1 MYTCNIKIYLM
12 EGIKVIITGATG
24 MVGEGVLLEC
34 LLDVK
39 IKEVL
44 LVSRRQFDL
53 THPKLRQLLMSDFTK
68 ATEHADVLKGFDACF
83 YCAGVS
89 SVGMAEEKYHYITYE
104 TTLAF
109 AEVLAKQNPNM
120 VFVYVS
126 GANTDSTESGRSMW
140 ARVKG
145 KTENALLRLPFR
157 DAYNFRPGII
167 KPFPGQKNVGLLLKI
182 VAWIFPAILPSF
194 SLELSQIGRAMIN
207 SVIAGYEKKILEIK
221 DIRELASR

>member
-1 MYTCNIKIYLM
+1 MMDGL
-12 EGIKVIITGATG
+12 KVIITGATG

-34 LLDVK
+34 LNHAK

-44 LVSRRQFDL
+44 LVSRRQYDL
-53 THPKLRQLLMSDFTK
+53 THPKLRQLLMGDFTK
-68 ATEHADVLKGFDACF
+68 ARDHADALLGFDACF

-89 SVGMAEEKYHYITYE
+89 SVGMAEEKYHQITYE

-109 AEVLAKQNPNM
+109 AEVLANQNPNM

-167 KPFPGQKNVGLLLKI
+167 KPIPGQKNVGLLFKI
-182 VAWIFPAILPSF
+182 LAWIFPVILPSF
-194 SLELSQIGRAMIN
+194 SLDLSQIGQAMIN
-207 SVIAGYEKKILEIK
+207 SVISGYEKKILEIK
-221 DIRELASR
+221 DIKALASR

>member
-1 MYTCNIKIYLM
+1 MMDGL
-12 EGIKVIITGATG
+12 KVIITGATG

-34 LLDVK
+34 LNDAK

-44 LVSRRQFDL
+44 LVNRRQYDL
-53 THPKLRQLLMSDFTK
+53 THAKLRQLLMGDFTK
-68 ATEHADVLKGFDACF
+68 ARDQADALKGFDACF

-89 SVGMAEEKYHYITYE
+89 SVGMAEEKYHHITYE

-109 AEVLAKQNPNM
+109 AKVLATQNPNM

-167 KPFPGQKNVGLLLKI
+167 KPIPGQKNVGLLFKI
-182 VAWIFPAILPSF
+182 LALIFPVILPSF
-194 SLELSQIGRAMIN
+194 SLDLSQIGQAMIN
-207 SVIAGYEKKILEIK
+207 SVISGYEKKILEIK
-221 DIRELASR
+221 DIRALASR